1 MPQISTQGTTAAPDT
16 QGLVRN
22 AGVQTVSK
30 SLMQFADAA
39 SVNEMNQEASRRYLQ
54 GQQAIAQGKS
64 LQEVKD
70 NQSSFTSLFGEGAS
84 VAGARA
90 LATENALDDA
100 YRTSL
105 DAIPSNAHLT
115 PKEYAAVQQDELAGY
130 IDGIKD
136 EKTRQA
142 ITIGFSKKSSELS
155 AMHLKSHAQ
164 YIDNQNAQMYQKQL
178 YSKGQS
184 AQFSVGKGT
193 EAEIEANRDLLN
205 AMVKPKGMGTAQYH
219 KLMTSSVVSSLEEGN
234 GALYNTMIEM
244 DVVKDLSNEQ
254 RVALHKAYES
264 YEAEQM
270 KEQSVVVGASL
281 FDLTTL
287 AEDPNTDVSQLIEGI
302 SAHQQKY
309 GMTPEKVNTI
319 LEKMRTAQENRK
331 TVKDTS
337 HLARTRQ
344 FHLISKKN
352 QPAALDAMRE
362 EFGDNYPEYW
372 ATIGVN
378 DTTLSKRWTQS
389 FQSLVLP
396 DGEVDPRFVET
407 AQEFMQYSSI
417 DKDRAFA
424 HINDPKAKARIQA
437 VLSRAAIDGDLVSA
451 VRQRS
456 LVEQN
461 NAKGGFTPETQSD
474 IDDAVKGAISSTIMP
489 NMLGG
494 HDALDSFNADY
505 VSATIKR
512 QTEDYMLNGRMDAED
527 AAEVARM
534 DFERT
539 HEKIK
544 GDYIPNGGES
554 FSSRLGL
561 QDGRTPEAAL
571 DDFVDTNREVMFGA
585 HEGDYSTVYN
595 IANNSMTFVPIDENG
610 IPTHGGRTISID
622 AMKSLNVLAHAKEEA
637 NLLQANALKH
647 QATLDSQILRVKL
660 NYKRRYNKEL
670 TDEQALAEVNKQ
682 GESRLQMKTSVVN
695 AVFQAM
701 PQLKALGAAPELIRS
716 MAEPSTTPE
725 QEATQFAVD
734 EGVKYGVAI
743 PTRTGMGWGIESVR
757 VIGGTNENVGYMLDV
772 FAATES
778 ASGKFRANPV
788 SSARGVF
795 QYMTKSLPGGNNAMQ
810 TAITRALRSYP
821 EGAPSWLEDAKDV
834 AFNGTDQQREYF
846 MMTLDDDKSA
856 ALMLLDFQGRPET
869 ASLLKKVQDGDK
881 DAIEELYFKYHHTNP
896 DEATTELFHRNMKR
910 WAAPSKQFPT
920 PR

>member
-1 MPQISTQGTTAAPDT
+1 MPQISTQGTAAAPDT
-16 QGLVRN
+16 QGMVRN
-22 AGVQTVSK
+22 ASVQTVSK
-30 SLMQFADAA
+30 SLLQFADAA

-70 NQSSFTSLFGEGAS
+70 NQSSFTKLFGEGAS

-105 DAIPSNAHLT
+105 DAIPQNAHLT

-130 IDGIKD
+130 IDGIAD

-155 AMHLKSHAQ
+155 SMHLKAHAQ

-178 YSKGQS
+178 YSKGLSAQS
-184 AQFSVGKGT
+184 AVGKGN
-193 EAEIEANRDLLN
+193 EAELEANRDLLN
-205 AMVKPKGMGTAQYH
+205 AMVKPKGMGINQHH
-219 KLMTSSVVSSLEEGN
+219 KLMTDSVVSSLKEGN

-244 DVVKDLSNEQ
+244 DVIKDLSNEQ
-254 RVALHKAYES
+254 RVELHKAYEA
-264 YEAEQM
+264 YEAEQL

-281 FDLTTL
+281 FDLITL
-287 AEDPNTDVSQLIEGI
+287 AEAPDTDVSQLISAI
-302 SAHQQKY
+302 SSHQQKY
-309 GMTPEKVNTI
+309 GMSAEKVNTI

-331 TVKDTS
+331 SVKDNK

-362 EFGDNYPEYW
+362 EFGDKYPEYW
-372 ATIGVN
+372 ATIGIIDSN
-378 DTTLSKRWTQS
+378 LSKQWTQS
-389 FQSLVLP
+389 FQSMTLP

-407 AQEFMQYSSI
+407 AQQFMQYSAI

-437 VLSRAAIDGDLVSA
+437 VLSRSAIDGDIVSA
-451 VRQRS
+451 VRQRA

-461 NAKGGFTPETQSD
+461 NAKGGFTPETQAD
-474 IDDAVKGAISSTIMP
+474 IADAVKGVISSTIMP
-489 NMLGG
+489 KFLGG
-494 HDALDSFNADY
+494 HDALDSFNTDY

-527 AAEVARM
+527 AAELARM
-534 DFERT
+534 DFERV

-571 DDFVDTNREVMFGA
+571 DDFVDTNREVLFGA

-595 IANNSMTFVPIDENG
+595 AANNSMTFIPVDENG
-610 IPTHGGRTISID
+610 IPTHGGRTISLD

-647 QATLDSQILRVKL
+647 QASVDSQILRVKM

-670 TDEQALAEVNKQ
+670 TDEQALTEVNKQ
-682 GESRLQMKTSVVN
+682 AESRLQMKNSVVQSI
-695 AVFQAM
+695 FQAM
-701 PQLKALGAAPELIRS
+701 PQLKALGVAPELIRS
-716 MAEPSTTPE
+716 MSEPSTTPE

-734 EGVKYGVAI
+734 EGVKHGIAL
-743 PTRTGMGWGIESVR
+743 PTRTGMGWGMESVKA
-757 VIGGTNENVGYMLDV
+757 VGGTNEHVGYMLDV

-778 ASGKFRANPV
+778 ASGKFRANPM

-795 QYMTKSLPGGNNAMQ
+795 QYMTKSLSGGNNAMQ
-810 TAITRALRSYP
+810 TAVTRAMRAYP
-821 EGAPSWLEDAKDV
+821 QGAPAWLNDLYNTAMS
-834 AFNGTDQQREYF
+834 GTDEEREQA
-846 MMTLDDDKSA
+846 MMTLSDDHSA
-856 ALMLLDFQGRPET
+856 ALLLLDFQGRPET
-869 ASLLKKVQDGDK
+869 AALLKKVQDGDK
-881 DAIEELYFKYHHTNP
+881 AAIEELYFKYHHTNP
-896 DEATTELFHRNMKR
+896 DAATTALFHRNMER
-910 WAAPSKQFPT
+910 WSAPSKQFPI